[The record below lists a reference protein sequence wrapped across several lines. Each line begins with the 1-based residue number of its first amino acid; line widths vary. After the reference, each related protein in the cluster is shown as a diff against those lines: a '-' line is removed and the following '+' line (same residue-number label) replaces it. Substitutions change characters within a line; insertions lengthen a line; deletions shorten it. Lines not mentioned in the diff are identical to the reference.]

1 MHTFDKS
8 LTWEGVKWLV
18 QLTSL
23 PVIAKGVLRAEDA
36 LKAIEAGCQ
45 GIIVSN
51 HGGRNVDTTPATVC
65 SIYSPISSENE
76 LLVYYLPLRSKSFLR
91 SLKLCREEFQ

>member
-8 LTWEGVKWLV
+8 LTWEGVQWLV
-18 QLTSL
+18 QSTDL

-51 HGGRNVDTTPATVC
+51 HGGRNVDTTPATVRF
-65 SIYSPISSENE
+65 IYPPTDWPVLLQLISF
-76 LLVYYLPLRSKSFLR
+76 PLA
-91 SLKLCREEFQ
+91 

>member
-65 SIYSPISSENE
+65 SIYSPLVAKMNYWCIIS
-76 LLVYYLPLRSKSFLR
+76 RSDR
-91 SLKLCREEFQ
+91 SPS